1 MLVPDKD
8 ILSAIRASLD
18 IVLQEG
24 LSLDE
29 LKKIIACYV
38 NPLIKNNFNKLIS
51 ILYRMDINEAKLRQL
66 LHDNPSEDDGMI
78 IAGLIIERQIQKIKS
93 KNENRDSNII
103 SGDDMN
109 ENEKW

>member
-1 MLVPDKD
+1 MLVPDKN
-8 ILSAIRASLD
+8 IVSAIRASLD

-38 NPLIKNNFNKLIS
+38 NPLISNNFNNLVS
-51 ILYRMDINEAKLRQL
+51 ILYRMDINEAKLMEL
-66 LHDNPSEDDGMI
+66 LHDNSAEDAGMI
-78 IAGLIIERQIQKIKS
+78 IADLIIERQIQKIKS
-93 KNENRDSNII
+93 KNENRDANII
-103 SGDDMN
+103 SGDDLN